1 MVLESNNN
9 IVLIVIIIFIIFFL
23 LINYNNSCNLKQNNS
38 IQSFK
43 NLKDNFTNKKKNRIK
58 FNAIDNVKYFDKR
71 DSPSDISSIVEEK
84 EISNIEEFNY
94 NFNDIEKLNLN
105 KDSTKLVSFDK
116 VNNDDK
122 ISKKFNK
129 LIGKIDNNISTE
141 HFKLIQGTESET
153 PSLNF
158 KTAIIYNNSL
168 NDDTIIN
175 NNKYKPYNGNNH
187 RKYLKI

>member
-1 MVLESNNN
+1 
-9 IVLIVIIIFIIFFL
+9 
-23 LINYNNSCNLKQNNS
+23 K
-38 IQSFK
+38 K
-43 NLKDNFTNKKKNRIK
+43 NKKNRIK

-71 DSPSDISSIVEEK
+71 ESPSDISSIVEEK

-94 NFNDIEKLNLN
+94 NFNLNDIEKLNLN

-122 ISKKFNK
+122 ISEKFNK
-129 LIGKIDNNISTE
+129 LIGKIDNNITTDNL
-141 HFKLIQGTESET
+141 KLIQGDESIT
-153 PSLNF
+153 PLLNF
-158 KTAIIYNNSL
+158 KTAVIYNNFL
-168 NDDTIIN
+168 NDDAIIN